1 MRPVVRFSARAL
13 VVVASALAAISC
25 GSDDPN
31 GPGTSPIIITTTVN
45 PTSLIPGQ
53 SFTATVTATPPVGE
67 KLSWV
72 KVEVRGLFT
81 AADSARVEGD
91 GSATIARVFQ
101 VPRTVTNGSITIV
114 GSARAANGHAGTGEA
129 NVAVADNSKPNVSL
143 AFPQNVTTL
152 QPGDSLRL
160 SLFASDNVGLKYT
173 VIRVTGAFT
182 LVDSVAYTST
192 GSTSRT
198 LAVKIPVLAKLG
210 TPISA
215 TADAADY
222 AGNTATVTAGPVD
235 YKDLTAPTLSV
246 QTSGGRNGA
255 AFAPGDV
262 LTLAVSASDN
272 HHFGRVGY
280 RLLPPASG
288 GDSSTIT
295 TATYTQNLTIPISA
309 SWAGTPSFVV
319 FAVDSSGNRR
329 QVSGTITVVDRPRRG
344 VVTASLAPAVRDVA
358 VDQKRGRIY
367 LSVPSANAVKVLDVA
382 SGTFGADI
390 TMPVAPSGI
399 DLSTGGDSLLI
410 AQANGPF
417 VRIVSLVTGAQ
428 DTVRVM
434 EPGDTRPAQNLRVLA
449 DNTMLVSITFAG
461 SGYGG
466 SIGEYDLGTGTRR
479 SRVTVT
485 EAVPIARSGNRQRAV
500 AIIDDSCCPLGG
512 MVYDV
517 VTHSWSPE
525 RGTVG
530 QYFVT
535 VSMDFTGS
543 RVLVASTLFSESLT
557 TLGAFN
563 PAGTST
569 PAVVANDGASAF
581 WATATG
587 VSRVRFADAAVLD
600 TYNLG
605 AKPTALFL
613 SPDGLTLVALT
624 SGKVSVI
631 DLW

>member
-1 MRPVVRFSARAL
+1 MIAHQTPRTVAL
-13 VVVASALAAISC
+13 LASALLATSC

-31 GPGTSPIIITTTVN
+31 GPDSSPIIIAATVN
-45 PTSLIPGQ
+45 EASLAPGQ
-53 SFTATVTATPPVGE
+53 SFTATVTATPPTGE
-67 KLSWV
+67 KLAWV

-81 AADSARVEGD
+81 AADSVRVEGD

-101 VPRTVTNGSITIV
+101 VPRTVTNGSITVV
-114 GSARAANGHAGTGEA
+114 GSARATNGHAGNGET
-129 NVAVADNSKPNVSL
+129 NVAVADNSKPNLALSL
-143 AFPQNVTTL
+143 PGNVTTL
-152 QPGDSLRL
+152 QPGDSLRVT
-160 SLFASDNVGLKYT
+160 LFASDNSALKYS
-173 VIRVTGAFT
+173 VIRVSGAFA
-182 LVDSVAYTST
+182 LVDSVAHTNTS
-192 GSTSRT
+192 STDRT
-198 LAVKIPVLAKLG
+198 LAVKIPTTAKLG
-210 TPISA
+210 TPIGV
-215 TADAADY
+215 TADVADY
-222 AGNTATVTAGPVD
+222 AGNTATASAGPFD
-235 YKDLTAPTLSV
+235 YKDVTAPTLSV

-262 LTLAVSASDN
+262 LTLDVNASDN

-280 RLLPPASG
+280 RLLAPAWG

-295 TATYTQNLTIPISA
+295 TATYSRSLTIPISA

-319 FAVDSSGNRR
+319 FAMDSSGNRR

-344 VVTASLAPAVRDVA
+344 AISVSLAPAVRDVA
-358 VDQKRGRIY
+358 VDQKRGRVY
-367 LSVPSANAVKVLDVA
+367 LSVPSVNAIRVLDMA
-382 SGTFGADI
+382 TGTFGADI
-390 TMPVAPSGI
+390 PMPVPPSGI
-399 DLSTGGDSLLI
+399 DLSTGGDSLLV

-449 DNTMLVSITFAG
+449 DNSMLVSITFAG

-466 SIGEYDLGTGTRR
+466 SIAEYDLGTGARR

-517 VTHSWSPE
+517 VSHSWSSE

-530 QYFVT
+530 QYFVA

-543 RVLVASTLFSESLT
+543 RVLVANTLFTESLT

-563 PAGTST
+563 PAGTSQ
-569 PAVVANDGASAF
+569 PGVVANDGASAF
-581 WATATG
+581 WATPSG

-600 TYNLG
+600 SYDLG

-624 SGKVSVI
+624 AGKVSVI